1 MSKKRHAAT
10 DPAQHGKISW
20 RRRIQRRMAVVLVVL
35 IVFVVGALMM
45 RFLLFNGGSS
55 GVRAQTLTNPEAPL
69 APFYTPEVLRW
80 REDILRWA
88 QAYHINPNVIAIL
101 MQVESCGSAEVLSG
115 AGAVGLLQVMPYHF
129 ENGDNMLNP
138 DTNVALGLSIYY
150 ECLTQFANWDV
161 GRAAA
166 CYNGGPGVLQ
176 RPFSQWP
183 PETQNYYEWVTGLW
197 QDVVSGAQTSPTL
210 ERWLAAGGAGL
221 CAQAAQDV
229 PRDAT
234 IVVSP

>member
-1 MSKKRHAAT
+1 MSKKSTRHKSAA
-10 DPAQHGKISW
+10 PLPRRRKW
-20 RRRIQRRMAVVLVVL
+20 RRIVLLIVVLAL
-35 IVFVVGALMM
+35 LLSGALIL
-45 RFLLFNGGSS
+45 RFLGLVGTDSDAE
-55 GVRAQTLTNPEAPL
+55 AQTLTNFEAPL
-69 APFYTPEVLRW
+69 ASFYTPEVQRW
-80 REDILRWA
+80 REEILRWA
-88 QAYHINPNVIAIL
+88 QAYHINPNIIAIL
-101 MQVESCGSAEVLSG
+101 MQVESCGSAEILSG

-138 DTNVALGLSIYY
+138 DTNVALGLNIYY

-197 QDVVSGAQTSPTL
+197 QDVVSGAQSSPTL
-210 ERWLAAGGAGL
+210 ERWLAAGGARL
-221 CAQAAQDV
+221 CAQAALDV
-229 PRDAT
+229 PRRTPSA
-234 IVVSP
+234 PPP

>member
-1 MSKKRHAAT
+1 VAKKQPRRASSRRQSDALPRRRRWRRVVMLLALLIVLVGVALALRFFGIGGSGPAAQALT
-10 DPAQHGKISW
+10 DP
-20 RRRIQRRMAVVLVVL
+20 
-35 IVFVVGALMM
+35 
-45 RFLLFNGGSS
+45 N
-55 GVRAQTLTNPEAPL
+55 APL
-69 APFYTPEVLRW
+69 ASFYTPEVLRW

-115 AGAVGLLQVMPYHF
+115 AGAVGLMQVMPYHF

-176 RPFSQWP
+176 RPFNQWP
-183 PETQNYYEWVTGLW
+183 LETQLYYEWVTGLW
-197 QDVVSGAQTSPTL
+197 QDVVSGAQTSATL
-210 ERWLAAGGAGL
+210 ERWLEAGGARL
-221 CAQAAQDV
+221 CAQAAQHV
-229 PRDAT
+229 PRRTPDAAT
-234 IVVSP
+234 P

>member
-1 MSKKRHAAT
+1 MRVGALF
-10 DPAQHGKISW
+10 
-20 RRRIQRRMAVVLVVL
+20 VV
-35 IVFVVGALMM
+35 VVGAGLVL
-45 RFLLFNGGSS
+45 RLWGIGGDGS
-55 GVRAQTLTNPEAPL
+55 GAMAQVLTDPNAPL

-80 REDILRWA
+80 RTDILRWA
-88 QAYHINPNVIAIL
+88 QNYHINPNVIAIL

-115 AGAVGLLQVMPYHF
+115 AGAVGLMQVMPYHF

-176 RPFSQWP
+176 RPFEQWP
-183 PETQNYYEWVTGLW
+183 VETQHYYEWVTGLW
-197 QDVVSGAQTSPTL
+197 QDVVNGAETSSTL

-229 PRDAT
+229 PRNTSSTAA
-234 IVVSP
+234 P

>member
-1 MSKKRHAAT
+1 ML
-10 DPAQHGKISW
+10 
-20 RRRIQRRMAVVLVVL
+20 RRLGGLFFLLAVLVA
-35 IVFVVGALMM
+35 GALVLRYVVAGED
-45 RFLLFNGGSS
+45 RFGAE
-55 GVRAQTLTNPEAPL
+55 AQTPTNPNAPL

-166 CYNGGPGVLQ
+166 CYNGGPSVLQ

-183 PETQNYYEWVTGLW
+183 PETQHYYEWVSGLW
-197 QDVVSGAQTSPTL
+197 QEVVSGAQTSATL
-210 ERWLAAGGAGL
+210 ERWLAAGGGGL
-221 CAQAAQDV
+221 CAQAALDV
-229 PRDAT
+229 PRDRAT
-234 IVVSP
+234 PDVPSP